1 MENYQL
7 DMIRSGG
14 VFLTEEVEKAIFKR
28 SEKIKALPLG
38 EMKALP
44 FPFLAKKICFSYQNC
59 LYLAS
64 WTKWKTDCWEENTQL
79 SKQHED
85 KDFHFWATHR
95 LAFFIFSRTQRN
107 IFDVKISYM

>member
-79 SKQHED
+79 SKQH
-85 KDFHFWATHR
+85 
-95 LAFFIFSRTQRN
+95 
-107 IFDVKISYM
+107 

>member
-28 SEKIKALPLG
+28 SEKIKALPWG

-44 FPFLAKKICFSYQNC
+44 FSWAKKICFRIKTVYTWPAERNGKQIVEKKTHSYQSNTRTRISISEQ
-59 LYLAS
+59 L
-64 WTKWKTDCWEENTQL
+64 TD
-79 SKQHED
+79 
-85 KDFHFWATHR
+85 
-95 LAFFIFSRTQRN
+95 
-107 IFDVKISYM
+107 